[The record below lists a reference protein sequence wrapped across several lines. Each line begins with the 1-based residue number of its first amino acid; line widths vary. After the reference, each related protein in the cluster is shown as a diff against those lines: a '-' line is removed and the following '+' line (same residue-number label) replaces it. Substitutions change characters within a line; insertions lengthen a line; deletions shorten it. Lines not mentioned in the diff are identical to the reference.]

1 MNIITITDVRAMA
14 GDSAFLLDDGKTSI
28 LYDSGFAFTGSKV
41 ANNVKSALKERKLDY
56 IFLTHSH
63 YDHALGS
70 VYVKKLYPEAKIVA
84 GEYATKIF
92 EKPTAKAVMRDLD
105 KKFALTCGVLEYED
119 LIDNLSVD
127 IPVKDGDKIIAGD
140 MAFTAVAL
148 PGHTKCS
155 IGYYLEEEKLL
166 LGSETLGVYTGTE
179 KVLPS
184 YLIGYQI
191 ALDSIAKVEN
201 LDIESILVPH
211 YGLISGSEAQ
221 NYIKN
226 GRINAENTAKQIVD
240 ILSKGGSDEDAI
252 KFFLD
257 KYYSGYA
264 KEIYPI
270 DAIELNTKIMVKLL
284 KNELIENA

>member
-14 GDSAFLLDDGKTSI
+14 GDSAFLLDDGKTAI
-28 LYDSGFAFTGSKV
+28 LYDSGFAFTGSRV
-41 ANNVKSALKERKLDY
+41 AENVKRALKERKLDY

-70 VYVKKLYPEAKIVA
+70 VYVKKLYPNAKIVA

-105 KKFALTCGVLEYED
+105 KKFAVTCGISEYED

-127 IPVKDGDKIIAGD
+127 IAVKDGDKIIAGD
-140 MAFTAVAL
+140 MTFTVVSL

-155 IGYYLEEEKLL
+155 IGYYLEDEKLL
-166 LGSETLGVYTGTE
+166 LGSETLGVYTNTE

-191 ALDSIAKVEN
+191 ALDSISKVEN

-211 YGLISGSEAQ
+211 YGLIRGEEAK

-226 GRINAENTAKQIVD
+226 GRINAEETANEIVKIIKD
-240 ILSKGGSDEDAI
+240 GGSDEDALN
-252 KFFLD
+252 FFLD

-264 KEIYPI
+264 KEVYPI
-270 DAIELNTKIMVKLL
+270 DAITLNTNIMVRLL
-284 KNELIENA
+284 KKEIMGIE